1 MKFDE
6 GIVSSWGYLA
16 YPRNIHVIKLM
27 VQNIGEVEKVGKK
40 KKISNDNIGLREIY
54 VWYIVDKAVH

>member
-54 VWYIVDKAVH
+54 V

>member
-6 GIVSSWGYLA
+6 GNASSWGYLA

-40 KKISNDNIGLREIY
+40 KKNCNDNIFLKEIC
-54 VWYIVDKAVH
+54 VWNIVDKAVH

>member
-6 GIVSSWGYLA
+6 GNVSSWGYLA

-40 KKISNDNIGLREIY
+40 KKNCNDNKVLNEIY
-54 VWYIVDKAVH
+54 VWNIVDKAVH